1 MTLYQTLRLIES
13 LHSDEK
19 VWNML
24 ADGEW
29 SNIDGNVTV
38 SFEEW
43 SDFHQA
49 NKFLNWIQAFLA
61 YKKIG
66 TTIEFRCVSKETDP
80 YIPVEPVDPQTVKDR
95 FGSIFAAIGRVE

>member
-1 MTLYQTLRLIES
+1 MTLFQTLRLIES
-13 LHSDEK
+13 LKSDEK
-19 VWNML
+19 VWDML

-29 SNIDGNVTV
+29 SSIEGSVTV

-49 NKFLNWIQAFLA
+49 NKFLDWIQAFLA

-66 TTIEFRCVSKETDP
+66 STIEFQCVSKDP
-80 YIPVEPVDPQTVKDR
+80 DPNIPLDPQTVSDR